1 MGIKDKVLDI
11 LFDGD
16 EEEGQKRPVT
26 HSTQEKRKYSTN
38 SLLDTGSIFIDA
50 TSPLPKEKKRFEP
63 EIQKDNYYEVEQEE
77 AINGN
82 DDYRLSENISPIF
95 GPLDNKGK
103 VKNKAIAKAKKFND
117 TTIKNFDNLNKNS
130 GTSYTNIVISPFFGP
145 MPLKP
150 VKKNVKPRKKQN
162 DEFDRDIDDTG
173 SFDAVLS
180 KEEEQVAPRF
190 EDVDEEV
197 QAPVIES
204 NDSLM
209 DTDKLARI
217 SDRINQ
223 IKNQA
228 ANIYDDSLEVEE
240 EVEDVITDEAPAEQ
254 QEYEVETEV
263 HSNISDVIHSLKD
276 HDGFLNHNDSSYQGI
291 LPRQEIATEAVKPS
305 NDDEEPTYSEP
316 IETQNIESIST
327 NQNNINIDIPNEETS
342 IDDIFD
348 DEDEIE
354 ENKDLFSVLFGD
366 D

>member
-50 TSPLPKEKKRFEP
+50 TSPLPKEKKRFVP
-63 EIQKDNYYEVEQEE
+63 ETQNDNYFEMEQVEDT
-77 AINGN
+77 GN

-150 VKKNVKPRKKQN
+150 VKKNSKPRKRPN

-173 SFDAVLS
+173 SFDAVLT
-180 KEEEQVAPRF
+180 KEEEQAAPRF
-190 EDVDEEV
+190 EDVEEEV
-197 QAPVIES
+197 QAPIVDNNE
-204 NDSLM
+204 SLM

-228 ANIYDDSLEVEE
+228 ANIYDDSAETEE
-240 EVEDVITDEAPAEQ
+240 EVIIEESPIEQ
-254 QEYEVETEV
+254 PEYKVETEV
-263 HSNISDVIHSLKD
+263 HSNISDVIHNLKE
-276 HDGFLNHNDSSYQGI
+276 HDDFSRNTNSYQNI
-291 LPRQEIATEAVKPS
+291 LPRQEIATEAVKTTI
-305 NDDEEPTYSEP
+305 NEESSYSEP
-316 IETQNIESIST
+316 LESTSDDSIPNTQN
-327 NQNNINIDIPNEETS
+327 NLNIDIPAEQTS

-348 DEDEIE
+348 GEDEVE